1 MIEIEG
7 TGASVTFYP
16 NDRDKTYEAIL
27 AKCKELGTDLTL
39 GGDDGKEQ
47 DSDVKYERHNID
59 TQLTQIYREYYEERE
74 KKQIS
79 DALHLF
85 NLAMGEF
92 RGEQFKDQTGA
103 YYAVIEKDN
112 HKEILNMDHQEFDL
126 FLSNLFYK
134 SEDNVLSKETA
145 NNAKRLLKSFIKTKR
160 HLYNRLAKLGENIYY
175 DLNNENWQCV
185 MITKVGWEIIDNP
198 LLFKRPHDD
207 RKQVF
212 AVINQDQ
219 RRYLKELLFD
229 RSTIKYEYQ
238 KLISEVY
245 IISLFVPDISHPM
258 IIPIGPKGSGKT
270 LLLRSIKLL
279 VDPRNEIEALV
290 QRLPRDEK
298 DRRVCVY
305 DNYVSFFDNETAL
318 HSYEMDEL
326 CTWVTGYSGTV
337 RVLHT
342 TDESRTYSGKAILG
356 INGINIPVINS
367 DALSRA
373 FVIEMAQVPDG
384 SDNVTESKLIPE
396 NEFLEE
402 IRKIMPEL
410 LGYIF
415 DTLVAALQLY
425 DKVRKEIKP
434 NHRLADF
441 VIWGETISRVIGN
454 RPNAFLDAWKKN
466 VETQNLIVLNNNSL
480 AGLLISYAF
489 NDRQDIEFEI
499 QPYELLE
506 DLKRHAA
513 GKGIDYE
520 HDKYLPKNST
530 HLSRQINIIESDL
543 RMAGLFVTPDI
554 QKNSRRYIGFK
565 KIQIRSEV

>member
-1 MIEIEG
+1 
-7 TGASVTFYP
+7 
-16 NDRDKTYEAIL
+16 
-27 AKCKELGTDLTL
+27 
-39 GGDDGKEQ
+39 
-47 DSDVKYERHNID
+47 
-59 TQLTQIYREYYEERE
+59 
-74 KKQIS
+74 
-79 DALHLF
+79 
-85 NLAMGEF
+85 
-92 RGEQFKDQTGA
+92 
-103 YYAVIEKDN
+103 
-112 HKEILNMDHQEFDL
+112 
-126 FLSNLFYK
+126 
-134 SEDNVLSKETA
+134 
-145 NNAKRLLKSFIKTKR
+145 
-160 HLYNRLAKLGENIYY
+160 
-175 DLNNENWQCV
+175 
-185 MITKVGWEIIDNP
+185 
-198 LLFKRPHDD
+198 
-207 RKQVF
+207 
-212 AVINQDQ
+212 
-219 RRYLKELLFD
+219 
-229 RSTIKYEYQ
+229 
-238 KLISEVY
+238 
-245 IISLFVPDISHPM
+245 
-258 IIPIGPKGSGKT
+258 
-270 LLLRSIKLL
+270 
-279 VDPRNEIEALV
+279 
-290 QRLPRDEK
+290 
-298 DRRVCVY
+298 
-305 DNYVSFFDNETAL
+305 
-318 HSYEMDEL
+318 
-326 CTWVTGYSGTV
+326 
-337 RVLHT
+337 
-342 TDESRTYSGKAILG
+342 
-356 INGINIPVINS
+356 
-367 DALSRA
+367 
-373 FVIEMAQVPDG
+373 MAQVPDG